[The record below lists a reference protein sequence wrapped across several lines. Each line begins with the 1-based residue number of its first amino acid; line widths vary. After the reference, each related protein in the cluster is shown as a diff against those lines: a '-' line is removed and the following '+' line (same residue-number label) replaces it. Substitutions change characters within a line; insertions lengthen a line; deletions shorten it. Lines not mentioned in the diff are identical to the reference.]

1 MPSVRSNNS
10 NKSSRLANSLK
21 SIKASGNTTNLLL
34 LLGGVVLIV
43 GVIFMLVQM
52 RTSHEKPMSSQM
64 PMSTG
69 KENFESPLEWD
80 QDKEVMVVF
89 HKMERC
95 PHCVDFQSVWDEVFK
110 IAPGEVRSKKG
121 KTCKMVTVGP
131 NHSIEKT
138 SEPVNGFPTVRI
150 YKTPADFVEFNG
162 HRTKEEV
169 VDFILK
175 NA

>member
-1 MPSVRSNNS
+1 MVFKRSSSLFGSVIISP
-10 NKSSRLANSLK
+10 RL
-21 SIKASGNTTNLLL
+21 ASGNNTNLLL
-34 LLGGVVLIV
+34 LVGGVVLLI
-43 GVIFMLVQM
+43 GVIYMLVQT
-52 RTSHEKPMSSQM
+52 RTSHE
-64 PMSTG
+64 G
-69 KENFESPLEWD
+69 FEAPLEWD
-80 QDKEVMVVF
+80 HDKEVMVVF
-89 HKMERC
+89 HKMQGC
-95 PHCVDFQSVWDEVFK
+95 PHCVDFQSVWDEVYK

-131 NHSIEKT
+131 NHPIEKT
-138 SEPVNGFPTVRI
+138 SAPVNGFPTVRI